1 MRIIINENQHQF
13 LIEVLSLAE
22 LYDKNFQQI
31 PQDIFQQITQSDP
44 TYDINK
50 PNKMGKYTK
59 WLASLYLNN
68 NLKLEDLYKA
78 KEYLTLYTKYYNK
91 IDKEFQKIGK
101 IQSLSQLYQIVAPFI
116 EMTSQVSHQEEIRN
130 IKKGAE
136 KVYEDNVW
144 LIIIP
149 HTKEASCYYGK
160 GTQWCTA
167 ATKSDNQFDYYNSQ
181 GELFININKQTNKK
195 YQFHFESNSFM
206 DETDSPI
213 QEPICKT
220 IGLTQGAL
228 NWYLE
233 NIEDAEV
240 ITQETI
246 HIALHNSDETELK
259 LVKQLNQEDWVLV
272 YDNIQIA
279 TNIVAPLNDV
289 ELHMRQAELAEYGY
303 TAFNNSYEAKTVITF
318 DSNNPN
324 GNCYLIS
331 YDAQKVGHLKYF
343 NDIQE
348 NTSGFYKK
356 KKKTH
361 KLHIY
366 TAPDGTEIYRKDAS
380 KVNKINVINSEVLQI
395 DKTNGL
401 SDLISLFGENIDD
414 VQVIDDNTEYICVR
428 DKNNNEIYVDS
439 YSLEAYQGNPYE
451 E

>member
-13 LIEVLSLAE
+13 LIEVLSLSE

-59 WLASLYLNN
+59 WLASLYLNK

-101 IQSLSQLYQIVAPFI
+101 ISSLSQLYQIVAPFI
-116 EMTSQVSHQEEIRN
+116 EMNSQVSHQEEIRN

-240 ITQETI
+240 ITQESI
-246 HIALHNSDETELK
+246 LVALNNSDETELK
-259 LVKQLNQEDWVLV
+259 LIKQLNQEDWILL
-272 YDNIQIA
+272 YDDVQIA
-279 TNIVAPLNDV
+279 TNIIAPLNDV
-289 ELHMRQAELAEYGY
+289 ELRMHQTRLSEYGY
-303 TAFNNSYEAKTVITF
+303 TAFNNSYGAKTVITF

-331 YDAQKVGHLKYF
+331 YDTQKVGHLKDF
-343 NDIQE
+343 NNFQE
-348 NTSGFYKK
+348 GYGGFYTTSQ
-356 KKKTH
+356 KTH

-366 TAPDGTEIYRKDAS
+366 TAPDGAEIYRKDAN
-380 KVNKINVINSEVLQI
+380 KIEKINVINSQVLQI
-395 DKTNGL
+395 NKTNGL
-401 SDLISLFGENIDD
+401 SDLISLFDEDIDD
-414 VQVIDDNTEYICVR
+414 VQVINYDTEYICVR
-428 DKNNNEIYVDS
+428 DKNNNEFYVDS
-439 YSLEAYQGNPYE
+439 YSLEVYQGNPYE